1 MILHKKK
8 AHHMHPHYTQMLI
21 RLLSAALDYWPV
33 GQRTDTRLSGRG
45 CLAQLDIRKERSSSM
60 NYVEMVFYIRRFR
73 VRRLP

>member
-1 MILHKKK
+1 MCIRNVDDFVRV
-8 AHHMHPHYTQMLI
+8 LI
-21 RLLSAALDYWPV
+21 RFSAAALDYWPV

-60 NYVEMVFYIRRFR
+60 NYVEMVFHIRMFR